1 MLSYLRRHQLG
12 LIALFF
18 ALSGTSYAVATGSI
32 NSREIRNGTI
42 VGKDVRNNRLSGA
55 DIDNNS
61 LRSRDVRDGALI
73 SADVLDASLNGGDL
87 ANGSVEGLDVR
98 DGTLGDA
105 DLGGNSVSGD
115 ELSAGSV
122 RSGEVQNGSLRSQDL
137 QAGLLTSNAN
147 VRFASFNVAASAT
160 AGSAAG
166 CPARQRALGGGV
178 SFTTSDPGDRVT
190 RSEPR
195 AGGNVPGAQGAVAI
209 GWAGA
214 LFNGQA
220 AQRAAR
226 VWVVCASR

>member
-1 MLSYLRRHQLG
+1 MLSYLRRHHLG

-32 NSREIRNGTI
+32 SSREIRNGTI

-98 DGTLGDA
+98 DGTVGDA
-105 DLGGNSVSGD
+105 DLGGNSVSSD
-115 ELSAGSV
+115 ELTTGSV
-122 RSGEVQNGSLRSQDL
+122 RGAEVQNGSLRSQDL

-147 VRFASFNVAASAT
+147 VRFAAYNVPASAT
-160 AGSAAG
+160 AGAAAG
-166 CPARQRALGGGV
+166 CPSGQRALGGGV
-178 SFTTSDPGDRVT
+178 SFNTSDADDRVT

-195 AGGNVPGAQGAVAI
+195 AGGNVPGAQGAAAT

-214 LFNGQA
+214 SSTATALS
-220 AQRAAR
+220 AR
-226 VWVVCASR
+226 RGFG